1 MNNYLLLTLLCA
13 GLAGC
18 GDSTTTD
25 GAVVHDM
32 KMPMPQPDLTM
43 MQAQPDLV
51 MMATADMTGEL
62 PPDMTGAANPMLTVN
77 NTLSWCNVTVTIGG
91 NPTTFGTGSMVFTPS
106 ANTTVMLKADPKPTF
121 LQVKWTGV
129 TTMNG
134 DMATYDVTAAPS
146 QMVTAC
152 CPLGDG
158 SGC

>member
-1 MNNYLLLTLLCA
+1 MRTHLFLTLLCA

-32 KMPMPQPDLTM
+32 KMPTQPDLTM
-43 MQAQPDLV
+43 MQGQPDLV
-51 MMATADMTGEL
+51 MMNNADMTGIVE
-62 PPDMTGAANPMLTVN
+62 DMAGASNPMLTVK
-77 NTLSWCNVTVTIGG
+77 NTLSWCKVIVTING
-91 NPTTFGTGSMVFTPS
+91 NATTFQTSSMTFTPA
-106 ANTTVMLKADPKPTF
+106 ANTTVMLQADPLPTF
-121 LQVKWTGV
+121 LPVKWTGV

-146 QMVTAC
+146 QTVTAC
-152 CPLGDG
+152 CPLSDG